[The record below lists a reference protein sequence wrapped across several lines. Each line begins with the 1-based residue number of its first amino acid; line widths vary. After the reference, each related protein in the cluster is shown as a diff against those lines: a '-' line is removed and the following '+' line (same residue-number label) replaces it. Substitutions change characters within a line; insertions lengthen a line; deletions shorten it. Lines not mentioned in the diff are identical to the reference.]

1 MEKLEGFLST
11 PPNLGKIASEELKR
25 LGLKRVEVL
34 PGGVSF
40 TGTWRD
46 VYRVNLWSRAGN
58 RVLARVAR
66 FPARSFK
73 ELSRNLFALPWG
85 DFIDLSAGASV
96 SVSTR
101 KTVLYHTG
109 KIEEIVREA
118 AGGLAAGEGAGLF
131 LRISGDRATLS
142 LDTSGE
148 HLHRRGYR
156 KLTGEAPMREN
167 LAAALLMV
175 AGYDGSEVLLDPCC
189 GSGTFPV
196 EGALISLNIPPGL
209 NRSFAFERLPSFD
222 AKAWEEESAFAR
234 EGVRNSL
241 RYPIYASDI
250 DPEAVALT
258 VNSAKAAKVAEYIQ
272 VADADMEDLSP
283 PAERGLLIANPP
295 YGIRI
300 GDSRQVYG
308 KIKRMLTGAFAG
320 WRYGVVAPQGA
331 KNALPAGADV
341 EETRFLNGGMELFFM
356 VSKYS
361 GSK

>member
-11 PPNLGKIASEELKR
+11 PPNLGSIASEELKR
-25 LGLKRVEVL
+25 LGLKRVSVL

-58 RVLARVAR
+58 RVLVRAAR

-73 ELSRNLFALPWG
+73 ELSRNLKALPWG

-109 KIEEIVREA
+109 KLEEILRES
-118 AGGLAAGEGAGLF
+118 AGGLKEGEGAELY
-131 LRISGDRATLS
+131 LRLSGDKATLS
-142 LDTSGE
+142 LDTTGE

-196 EGALISLNIPPGL
+196 EGALIALNIPPGFH
-209 NRSFAFERLPSFD
+209 RSFAFERLPSFD
-222 AKAWEEESAFAR
+222 AKAWGEELALAR
-234 EGVRNSL
+234 EGVRSSPKH
-241 RYPIYASDI
+241 PIYASDI
-250 DPEAVALT
+250 DPGAVALT
-258 VNSAKAAKVAEYIQ
+258 VSSAKAAKVAEHIE
-272 VADADMEDLSP
+272 VAAADMEELSP

-308 KIKRMLTGAFAG
+308 KIKKLLTGEFAG

-331 KNALPAGADV
+331 KNALPAGTDV

-356 VSKYS
+356 VSKYA